1 MDENMA
7 NVTGDEVSSMKKE
20 DHSLMSEDE
29 VEEVSIDLLTRMKEA
44 ESFLIPKETK
54 EQGNKEMGKNEGY
67 RIVCEEN
74 VVDDYNQEIVPT
86 DKVTKAFEADL
97 YTNDAT
103 KDPESNTKMIES
115 QDVSIVERNLVAVKA
130 LQCEDSNV
138 NYAETSRYDKDEII
152 SEIPVIS
159 TFFSK
164 LDINQSIF
172 FCIS

>member
-1 MDENMA
+1 
-7 NVTGDEVSSMKKE
+7 
-20 DHSLMSEDE
+20 
-29 VEEVSIDLLTRMKEA
+29 
-44 ESFLIPKETK
+44 
-54 EQGNKEMGKNEGY
+54 MGKNGGY

-115 QDVSIVERNLVAVKA
+115 QEFSIVERNLVAVKA
-130 LQCEDSNV
+130 LQCEDSKV

-159 TFFSK
+159 TFSPSW
-164 LDINQSIF
+164 I
-172 FCIS
+172 